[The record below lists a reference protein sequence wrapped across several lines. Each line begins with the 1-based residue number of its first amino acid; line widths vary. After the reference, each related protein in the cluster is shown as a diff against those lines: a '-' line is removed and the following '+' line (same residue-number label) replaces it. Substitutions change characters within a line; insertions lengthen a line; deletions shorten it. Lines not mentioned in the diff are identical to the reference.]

1 MPAINL
7 KRPRREKEGR
17 ILGNKVRESVRSL
30 MGQGPS
36 FHSETQE
43 PQKMLENRS
52 DVNAQAASDSDAG
65 QGQRQRASF
74 KAAAIIQG
82 KGGSSR
88 SYRELGLYTPHL
100 LFLFK

>member
-17 ILGNKVRESVRSL
+17 ILGNKVRERVRSQ
-30 MGQGPS
+30 MGQGS
-36 FHSETQE
+36 AFHSETQE
-43 PQKMLENRS
+43 PQMLENRS

>member
-17 ILGNKVRESVRSL
+17 ILGNKVRERVRSL

-43 PQKMLENRS
+43 PQMLENRS

-74 KAAAIIQG
+74 KATAIIQG